1 MEHVVD
7 TFLLP
12 LGWQCQLIDHRG
24 QDPCNLEGTIASRC
38 QFGRWMSQFK
48 VRAFQ
53 PDLLTLCKWAE
64 LGILITLLGHK
75 VLGV

>member
-7 TFLLP
+7 TFLSP
-12 LGWQCQLIDHRG
+12 LGWQGQLVDHGG
-24 QDPCNLEGTIASRC
+24 QDPFDVEGTIAPRR

-53 PDLLTLCKWAE
+53 PDLLTLREWAE